1 MGLRFQDGPCSGK
14 AMKRNMAPWILLTVY
29 KQEGVHGY
37 EINKILQ
44 SRLEGLD
51 FSVNIAGIYRHL
63 KTMERR
69 GVLRTQW
76 DTRDPG
82 PAKRRYYLT
91 QDGRQCL
98 AYWLQTLSVQA
109 KWIGQ
114 FFQDARSVFPIKPW
128 TREAHPRRS
137 LYGSPQED

>member
-1 MGLRFQDGPCSGK
+1 MGIRFQDCPCSGK
-14 AMKRNMAPWILLTVY
+14 AMTRNVAPWILLTVY
-29 KQEGVHGY
+29 KQEGVYGY

-44 SRLEGLD
+44 SRFEDLD
-51 FSVNIAGIYRHL
+51 FSLNIAGIYRHL
-63 KTMERR
+63 KGMEHR

-82 PAKRRYYLT
+82 PARRRYYLT

-109 KWIGQ
+109 RWIGR
-114 FFQDARSVFPIKPW
+114 FFEDARSVFPVKVE
-128 TREAHPRRS
+128 TKDMDPRRC
-137 LYGSPQED
+137 